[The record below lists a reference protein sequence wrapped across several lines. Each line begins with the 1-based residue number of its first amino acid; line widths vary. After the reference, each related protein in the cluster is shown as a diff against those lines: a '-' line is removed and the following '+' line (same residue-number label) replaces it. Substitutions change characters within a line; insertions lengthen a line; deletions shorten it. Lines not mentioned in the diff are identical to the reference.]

1 MIFNFC
7 INGTVTIPMKSMVFD
22 LVDDMEIKEGHMSTT
37 PAANYFFEVD
47 STEKPLERY
56 FKEWYHLKV
65 EKALYLGKRG
75 RPEILTAVAFLSTR
89 VQNSTEQDLKK
100 LIKLVKYLY
109 GTKDLVLTVGVEKPL
124 VRQCYV
130 DASYAVHRDEANAD

>member
-1 MIFNFC
+1 
-7 INGTVTIPMKSMVFD
+7 MKSMVCD
-22 LVDDMEIKEGHMSTT
+22 LVDDMGIKEGQVPST
-37 PAANYFFEVD
+37 PAANYLFEVED
-47 STEKPLERY
+47 TEKPEKY
-56 FKEWYHLKV
+56 FKEQHHSI
-65 EKALYLGKRG
+65 EAKALYLAKRG
-75 RPEILTAVAFLSTR
+75 RPDILTAVAFLSTR
-89 VQNSTEQDLKK
+89 VQTSTEQDLKK